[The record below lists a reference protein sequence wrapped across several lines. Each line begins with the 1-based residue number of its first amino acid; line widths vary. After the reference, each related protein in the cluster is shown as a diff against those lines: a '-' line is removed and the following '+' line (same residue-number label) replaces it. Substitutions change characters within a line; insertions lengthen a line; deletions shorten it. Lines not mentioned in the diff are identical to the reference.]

1 MDEKLPLSD
10 DNSELGKIPSSIPP
24 REALAM
30 FNAELRHYI
39 ASMEGCAQILSMNP
53 PDDLRLHVLG
63 ILSGNLARMKNLR
76 EVVRVY
82 LDEKPDET

>member
-1 MDEKLPLSD
+1 MDEKLPLMD
-10 DNSELGKIPSSIPP
+10 DNSGLGKIPSSIPP

-39 ASMEGCAQILSMNP
+39 ASMEGCAQVLSMNP

-63 ILSGNLARMKNLR
+63 ILSRNLARMQNLR
-76 EVVRVY
+76 EVVKIY
-82 LDEKPDET
+82 LDEQPDET